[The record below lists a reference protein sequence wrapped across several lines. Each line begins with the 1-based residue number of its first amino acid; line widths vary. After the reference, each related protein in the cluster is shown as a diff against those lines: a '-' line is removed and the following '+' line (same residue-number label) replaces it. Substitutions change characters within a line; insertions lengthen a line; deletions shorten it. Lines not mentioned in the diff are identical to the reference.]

1 MPLASNFYFKWS
13 NPLFAIFCFNTYLPN
28 ILVSLKTCG
37 MAVHLINI
45 RQSLLSAYIM
55 NY

>member
-45 RQSLLSAYIM
+45 RQSLLSVYIM
-55 NY
+55 TY